1 MSNLIQHSLHL
12 TETNLKKIANA
23 LEKSLPVTLQ
33 FLNKHLNGS
42 HPMMLLKTQLAKIN
56 KAIKTGKGLR
66 MNFSA
71 SHLKKMSKHGGFLA
85 ALLPFL
91 AETVLPALT
100 GTVLPALASGAL
112 GGLATYGVNKAIKA
126 AEGNGLSNIGQVSS
140 GGCAAPK
147 LIGGSLKGSKSK
159 KKQGNGLF
167 QFGSIPPRR

>member
-1 MSNLIQHSLHL
+1 MANLIQHSLHL

-56 KAIKTGKGLR
+56 KAVKTGKGLR
-66 MNFSA
+66 MSFSA
-71 SHLKKMSKHGGFLA
+71 SHLKKMSKHGGLLD

-126 AEGNGLSNIGQVSS
+126 AEGNSNFGQVSS

-159 KKQGNGLF
+159 KKQGMGLY
-167 QFGSIPPRR
+167 QFGSIPPRK

>member
-1 MSNLIQHSLHL
+1 M
-12 TETNLKKIANA
+12 KKIANA

-33 FLNKHLNGS
+33 FLFKHLNGS

-66 MNFSA
+66 MNFSP

-85 ALLPFL
+85 KKPLLPFL
-91 AETVLPALT
+91 AETVLPSLT
-100 GTVLPALASGAL
+100 GTVLPALTSGAL

-126 AEGNGLSNIGQVSS
+126 AEGNGLSNFGQVTS

-147 LIGGSLKGSKSK
+147 LIGGSLRGSKSK
-159 KKQGNGLF
+159 KKQGMGLYH
-167 QFGSIPPRR
+167 FGTLPRK

>member
-12 TETNLKKIANA
+12 TENNLKKIANSI
-23 LEKSLPVTLQ
+23 EKSLPVTLQ

-42 HPMMLLKTQLAKIN
+42 HPMMLLKTQLGKIN

-71 SHLKKMSKHGGFLA
+71 SHLKKMTKHGGFLA

-126 AEGNGLSNIGQVSS
+126 AEGNGLSNFGQVSS

-147 LIGGSLKGSKSK
+147 LIGGSLKGNKTK
-159 KKQGNGLF
+159 KKQGMGIY
-167 QFGSIPPRR
+167 QFGTLPRK